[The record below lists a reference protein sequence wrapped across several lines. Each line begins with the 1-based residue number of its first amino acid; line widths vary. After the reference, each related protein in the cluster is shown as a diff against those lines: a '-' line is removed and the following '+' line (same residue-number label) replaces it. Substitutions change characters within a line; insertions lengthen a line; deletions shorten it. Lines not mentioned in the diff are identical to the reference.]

1 MKIKD
6 GFMLKEVAGTYLVVP
21 IGSEVVDFSKMITT
35 NETGA
40 FLWNLIQDDQTV
52 TTLIEKLREKYDVS
66 ENVAFKDVLDFI
78 RVLAVEQI
86 LVHE

>member
-21 IGSEVVDFSKMITT
+21 LGSEVVDFSKMITT

-40 FLWNLIQDDQTV
+40 FLWNLIQEDQTV

-66 ENVAFKDVLDFI
+66 ENVAFADVLDFI
-78 RVLAVEQI
+78 KVLAVEQI

>member
-21 IGSEVVDFSKMITT
+21 IGSDVVDFSKMITT

-40 FLWNLIQDDQTV
+40 FLWDLIQEDQTV

-66 ENVAFKDVLDFI
+66 ENVAFADVLDFI
-78 RVLAVEQI
+78 KVLAVEQI